1 MPDLPLL
8 ALLVFVAALLYS
20 SVGHGGA
27 SGYLAAMGL
36 VGVAAAV
43 MKPTALV
50 LNVLVAS
57 VASLQFLR
65 AGAFSWAAFWPF
77 AVASVPL
84 AFVGGAVSLPG
95 GAYKRL
101 VGVVLLYAAWRL
113 LAHVVRPAAAT
124 HPPPVG
130 VALVVGAAI
139 GLLSGLVGVGG
150 GIFLSPLLLFMG
162 WAGTREM
169 AGVSALFILANSL
182 AGLAGHLASLSLL
195 PPETP
200 LLAASAFAGGVIG
213 STFGARRFS
222 TPTLRRLLGVVLVVA
237 GGKML
242 LGG

>member
-8 ALLVFVAALLYS
+8 ALLVFAAALLYS

-43 MKPTALV
+43 MKPTALA

-65 AGAFSWAAFWPF
+65 AGAFSWSVFWPF
-77 AVASVPL
+77 ALGSVPL
-84 AFVGGAVSLPG
+84 AFAGGAVTLPSPVYKQVV
-95 GAYKRL
+95 GA
-101 VGVVLLYAAWRL
+101 VLLYAAWRL
-113 LAHVVRPAAAT
+113 LSHAVRPAAAT
-124 HPPPVG
+124 HPPPVPA
-130 VALVVGAAI
+130 ALGVGAAI

-162 WAGTREM
+162 WAGMRET

-182 AGLAGHLASLSLL
+182 AGLAGHLAGLSLL
-195 PPETP
+195 PAETP
-200 LLAASAFAGGVIG
+200 VLAASACAGGVIG
-213 STFGARRFS
+213 STFGARRLS
-222 TPTLRRLLGVVLVVA
+222 TPALRLLLGVVLVVA